1 MAQVALIL
9 SEVQRIAYYR
19 DLAAQFR
26 GWAEDETNQEA
37 RGRLFEMARQYER
50 LAGQAAPKISG
61 VMRPE
66 CAEKHR
72 DEAARLRSEATKTT
86 HPEDRQ
92 QLLDIAALY
101 DRLAAAIERLL
112 QSN

>member
-1 MAQVALIL
+1 MAQTNAAT
-9 SEVQRIAYYR
+9 EVERIEYYR
-19 DLAAQFR
+19 NLAAQFR

-37 RGRLFEMARQYER
+37 RDRLFEMAREYER
-50 LAGQAAPKISG
+50 LTSPAAPKISG
-61 VMRPE
+61 VVRPE
-66 CAEKHR
+66 SAEKHR

-101 DRLAAAIERLL
+101 DRLAAAIARLL